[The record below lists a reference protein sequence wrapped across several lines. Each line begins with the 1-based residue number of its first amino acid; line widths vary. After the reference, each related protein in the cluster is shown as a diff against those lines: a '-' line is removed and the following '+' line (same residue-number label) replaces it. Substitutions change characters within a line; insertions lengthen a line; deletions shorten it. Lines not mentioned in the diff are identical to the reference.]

1 MALFSSDL
9 FPTTLSFVVFVSYM
23 GLFINQ
29 GILVTA
35 SKSKDNSYNYNTV
48 TVVLLTE
55 VFKLLAAAFIFVKDH
70 TVSNLFEDIVKHRK
84 VLFLYFIP
92 AALYCLYNNLQ
103 FVNLSAYDPTTYY
116 LLLQF
121 RVVVTG
127 VIFQIVFKKY
137 LSRIQWASLLLLTVG
152 CIIKEVR
159 HDVSSHTDSAEKM
172 TSFFD
177 YVDIHLLFIMLQVFS
192 SCFAGVYNEFLLK
205 DVGVDV
211 HIMMAN
217 VFMYLNSIVCNALV
231 LLYKGQ
237 LIEAFHYDSIA
248 TIMQPGVMAIVVN
261 NAAIGIVTS
270 LFLRNLNSI
279 LKTFAS
285 ALELMFTAVLCWIIF
300 NIPVDVY
307 TVLAIFIVSAATYL
321 YAQHPVVN
329 KAKHEAA
336 MEVNKSEKGGAPLL
350 VSVSHS
356 NSNSNQ
362 ISNTSTV

>member
-1 MALFSSDL
+1 MALFSADL
-9 FPTTLSFVVFVSYM
+9 FPTKWSFVVFVSYM

-35 SKSKDNSYNYNTV
+35 SKSKDNSYSYNTV

-55 VFKLLAAAFIFVKDH
+55 VFKLLAAAVLFVKDN
-70 TVSNLFEDIVKHRK
+70 TVASFFQNIVVHAK
-84 VLFLYFIP
+84 VLCLYFIP

-127 VIFQIVFKKY
+127 VIFQLIFKKQ
-137 LSRIQWASLLLLTVG
+137 LSCIQWGSLLLLTLG
-152 CIIKEVR
+152 CIIKEIR
-159 HDVSSHTDSAEKM
+159 HDVSHASTLA
-172 TSFFD
+172 TTPASFVD
-177 YVDIHLLFIMLQVFS
+177 YLDIHLLFIMLQVFS

-205 DVGVDV
+205 DTGVDV

-217 VFMYLNSIVCNALV
+217 VFMYLNSIICNVLV
-231 LLYKGQ
+231 LTFRGQ
-237 LIEAFHYDSIA
+237 ILEAFTSDSLMS
-248 TIMQPGVMAIVVN
+248 IMKPGVISIIVN

-270 LFLRNLNSI
+270 LFLRSLNSI

-285 ALELMFTAVLCWIIF
+285 ALELMFTAVLCWLIF
-300 NIPVDVY
+300 GIAVDLF

-321 YAQHPVVN
+321 YAQNPVIN
-329 KAKHEAA
+329 KARTDFEL
-336 MEVNKSEKGGAPLL
+336 EVKKKIEENSELAPGESPPGHRHKT
-350 VSVSHS
+350 VMSV
-356 NSNSNQ
+356 
-362 ISNTSTV
+362 